1 MIEDQLANG
10 SDGSKLVRCVQV
22 PTPLARPTTLDMLM
36 FPGPPATKIWE
47 CLAESEEDMGNSRT
61 SRGSMRR
68 TCRALRECVDR
79 GLVRSLIW
87 VHQAF
92 MAKYRTPRLWRRGA
106 GALLPLSAAAA
117 RFTCLRRFILRLGY
131 GDLDQTPLAEALSV
145 HHNVTGLRMFTELEE
160 VVVCGTVSS
169 FCVSKAL
176 MEAFATLPALSRI
189 IFSNCQVALAGAPLL
204 QHCPRLTSLTTQ
216 SVVIRPNGNVRI
228 KIEELIKVR
237 SMNAFTSLIVY
248 TPRLHMWPYLFY
260 VSHSPPPPHYTH
272 SSQNP
277 WRPWWCGDAHCVSLC
292 LCFFSF
298 PHAGDALP

>member
-1 MIEDQLANG
+1 MDHTGGLFGHMIDDQMADG
-10 SDGSKLVRCVQV
+10 SDGCKLVRCV
-22 PTPLARPTTLDMLM
+22 PAPLARPTTLDMLM

-79 GLVRSLIW
+79 GLVRSLVW
-87 VHQAF
+87 VHQGSLKDPAF

-169 FCVSKAL
+169 LCVSKDL
-176 MEAFATLPALSRI
+176 M
-189 IFSNCQVALAGAPLL
+189 
-204 QHCPRLTSLTTQ
+204 
-216 SVVIRPNGNVRI
+216 
-228 KIEELIKVR
+228 
-237 SMNAFTSLIVY
+237 
-248 TPRLHMWPYLFY
+248 
-260 VSHSPPPPHYTH
+260 
-272 SSQNP
+272 
-277 WRPWWCGDAHCVSLC
+277 
-292 LCFFSF
+292 
-298 PHAGDALP
+298 